1 MNSPRLLWDGEVMA
15 ESFSNVGLL
24 KFLLGLPDLEGLG
37 SVALLDLSKDARAE
51 FLKKGESLYADEHME
66 RHLYLVEGEIELI
79 AGDQTL
85 QVIKGGTERAK
96 QSLFRV
102 HTHGLE
108 AHCLKNSSLLSL
120 NEVTY
125 ERYISTIKPKE
136 NTSGISLSNYTSTDG
151 DAGIINEIHKEFH
164 HNEVDL
170 PSLPEVALKINRA
183 VQDETLDFQKIA
195 DIIQTDPIISARA
208 VQVAN
213 SAMYAGSQPVQT
225 IKRAVQ
231 RIGLRAMRTIVMSVT
246 LRNLYT
252 PQSPLIKKR
261 MKTYYH
267 HSIRVGVICHV
278 ITKRIK
284 GFDQEQAFL
293 AGLIH
298 DIGIVPILIRADNH
312 DEIKNNSELLD
323 KLIHNLKTKVGAMLL
338 KQWGFEDVL
347 ITVARDAEN
356 WQRDVIKADYCDVVQ
371 VAQLHCEMI
380 GGRKLDAPGLAEL
393 PAFERLKLGDINP
406 VLVIAQAK
414 QEMREVI
421 HLLE

>member
-1 MNSPRLLWDGEVMA
+1 MA
-15 ESFSNVGLL
+15 EAFSNVGLL
-24 KFLLGLPDLEGLG
+24 EFLLGLPELDELG
-37 SVALLDLSKDARAE
+37 SVALLDLAKDARAE
-51 FLKKGESLYADEHME
+51 FLKKGESLPADEHME
-66 RHLYLVEGEIELI
+66 RHLYLVEGEIELV
-79 AGDQTL
+79 AGDHVL
-85 QVIKGGTERAK
+85 QVIKAGSDRAK
-96 QSLFRV
+96 LSLFRV

-108 AHCLKNSSLLSL
+108 ARCIKAASLLSL
-120 NEVTY
+120 NEETY
-125 ERYISTIKPKE
+125 ERYIPTIKPKQ
-136 NTSGISLSNYTSTDG
+136 NTSGISLSSYKATDSEAEVI
-151 DAGIINEIHKEFH
+151 DEIHKEFN

-170 PSLPEVALKINRA
+170 PSMPEVALKINQA
-183 VQDETLDFQKIA
+183 VQDETLDFRKIA
-195 DIIQTDPIISARA
+195 DIVQTDPMISARA

-213 SAMYAGSQPVQT
+213 SAMYSGNQPVQT

-231 RIGLRAMRTIVMSVT
+231 RIGLRAMRAIVMSVT

-278 ITKRIK
+278 LTKKIT

-298 DIGIVPILIRADNH
+298 DIGIVPVLIRADKH
-312 DEIKNNSELLD
+312 AEIKNNADLLD
-323 KLIHNLKTKVGAMLL
+323 KIIHSLKTKVGAMLL
-338 KQWGFEDVL
+338 KQWEFEDEL
-347 ITVARDAEN
+347 IVVAQDAEN

-380 GGRKLDAPGLAEL
+380 GGRKLDAPALTEL
-393 PAFERLKLGDINP
+393 PAFKRLGLGEVNP
-406 VLVIAQAK
+406 MLIIAQAK
-414 QEMREVI
+414 QQMSEVI

>member
-1 MNSPRLLWDGEVMA
+1 MA
-15 ESFSNVGLL
+15 EAFANVGLL

-37 SVALLDLSKDARAE
+37 SVALLDLAKDARAE
-51 FLKKGESLYADEHME
+51 FLKKGESLHADEHME
-66 RHLYLVEGEIELI
+66 RHLYLVEGEVELH
-79 AGDQTL
+79 AGDQIL
-85 QVIKGGTERAK
+85 QVIKGGSERAK

-108 AHCLKNSSLLSL
+108 ARCLTGVSLLSL
-120 NEVTY
+120 NETTF

-136 NTSGISLSNYTSTDG
+136 NTSGITLSNYQATDG
-151 DAGIINEIHKEFH
+151 DAGIINEIHQEFH

-170 PSLPEVALKINRA
+170 PSMPEVALKINKA
-183 VQDETLDFQKIA
+183 VQDENLDFQKIA
-195 DIIQTDPIISARA
+195 DIVQTDPMISARA

-213 SAMYAGSQPVQT
+213 SAMYSGSQPVQT

-231 RIGLRAMRTIVMSVT
+231 RIGLRAMRAIVMSVA

-252 PQSPLIKKR
+252 PKSPLIKKR

-267 HSIRVGVICHV
+267 HSIRVGVISHV
-278 ITKRIK
+278 LAKKIK

-312 DEIKNNSELLD
+312 DEIKDNAELLD
-323 KLIHNLKTKVGAMLL
+323 KLINSLKTKVGAMLL
-338 KQWGFEDVL
+338 KQWNFEEEL
-347 ITVARDAEN
+347 ITVAQDSEN
-356 WQRDVIKADYCDVVQ
+356 WTRDVIKADYCDVIQ
-371 VAQLHCEMI
+371 VAQLHCEML
-380 GGRKLDAPGLAEL
+380 GGKSLVDAPTLPEL
-393 PAFERLKLGDINP
+393 PAFERLGLGEINP
-406 VLVIAQAK
+406 MLIVAQAK
-414 QEMREVI
+414 QEMNEVI